1 MRVVETVR
9 IDRSAEE
16 VWSVISNLDTHTG
29 WRPAVREFRQVS
41 HGSLAVGSRIR
52 EVLDWRGRE
61 IVIDDVVTA
70 FEPPHRLGIRG
81 SWKAA
86 DFEVDFR
93 LEPAGDGT
101 NVTMDWPLYP
111 KSFLLKMAAPFMG
124 GAMRRATKEELELL
138 KTYVERGP
146 EEAATTQE

>member
-9 IDRSAEE
+9 IERSAAE
-16 VWSVISNLDTHTG
+16 VWSVISDLDTHTK
-29 WRPAVREFRQVS
+29 WRPSVREFRQVS
-41 HGSLAVGSRIR
+41 DGSLAVGSRIR

-70 FEPPHRLGIRG
+70 FDPPRRLGIRG
-81 SWKAA
+81 SWMAA
-86 DFEVDFR
+86 AFEVDFR
-93 LEPAGDGT
+93 LEPAGAGT

-111 KSFLLKMAAPFMG
+111 TSFLLKIAAPFMG

-146 EEAATTQE
+146 EQAATTQE